1 MLPKSVAGSPP
12 EKPAGSGLGFWRG
25 PRVIFFPLYGAATGA
40 LGAGVYL
47 AILHLSIT
55 YAARGATWPIRLDE
69 LLVATLWGA
78 LAFTPHEQRQFGIS
92 SAIVIAAS
100 IAIRWL
106 AIDALVP
113 GRTIEVFVAAQ
124 TVPRAAMVTI
134 AWASRPSGEGRG
146 YGFSSS
152 LTTPAALIAIAE
164 GAAAALL
171 CGLRPGLAILAGA
184 YVIIRAVRWF
194 SYRYVGGVNA
204 DSFGSTQLLIE
215 IFVLLLF
222 TCGACRW

>member
-1 MLPKSVAGSPP
+1 MSL
-12 EKPAGSGLGFWRG
+12 GLRLWRG
-25 PRVIFFPLYGAATGA
+25 PRVILLPLYGAAVGA
-40 LGAGVYL
+40 MGAGIYF
-47 AILHLSIT
+47 AIL
-55 YAARGATWPIRLDE
+55 YMWVVGAARGATALPIKLDE

-78 LAFTPHEQRQFGIS
+78 LAFLPHERRS
-92 SAIVIAAS
+92 SGFAGAVTGTMTFLAS

-113 GRTIEVFVAAQ
+113 GRTIEVFIAAQ
-124 TVPRAAMVTI
+124 TVPRAAMVAI
-134 AWASRPSGEGRG
+134 AWASRPAGEGTG
-146 YGFSSS
+146 YGFSSA
-152 LTTPAALIAIAE
+152 LTTPFALIAIAE

-184 YVIIRAVRWF
+184 YVIIRGVRWF
-194 SYRYVGGVNA
+194 SYRYAGGVNA
-204 DSFGSTQLLIE
+204 DSFGGTQLLIE

>member
-1 MLPKSVAGSPP
+1 V
-12 EKPAGSGLGFWRG
+12 GLGLRVWRG
-25 PRVIFFPLYGAATGA
+25 QRVILLPLFGAAIGA
-40 LGAGVYL
+40 MGAGIYFAV
-47 AILHLSIT
+47 LHLWGMDV
-55 YAARGATWPIRLDE
+55 ARGATALTIKLDE

-78 LAFTPHEQRQFGIS
+78 LAFLPRERRSIGVAGAVT
-92 SAIVIAAS
+92 VAAS

-113 GRTIEVFVAAQ
+113 GRTIEVFIAGK
-124 TVPRAAMVTI
+124 TVPRAAMVAI
-134 AWASRPSGEGRG
+134 AWASRPSGEGAG
-146 YGFSSS
+146 FEFSSA
-152 LTTPAALIAIAE
+152 LRTPAALIAIAE
-164 GAAAALL
+164 GVAAALL

-194 SYRYVGGVNA
+194 SYRYGGGVNA
-204 DSFGSTQLLIE
+204 NSFGATQLLIE